1 MQCERCGQA
10 HDRCTGHSRQG
21 RPCGNWP
28 IRGLDKCR
36 MHSGK
41 RGAEAKADGERA
53 LQHRQAEQAVAT
65 YGLPRDVDPHTAL
78 AEEVARTAGHV
89 AWLGAK
95 IRELEDDELV
105 WGTTEQTDKGATE
118 FPGTDTTSEAKPSV
132 WVKLYQD
139 ERAHLTRVAKA
150 AVDAGVEERRVQLAE
165 QQGELI
171 AKVIRGV
178 LDDLGVGDREDVP
191 RVVRRHLTAVAS

>member
-1 MQCERCGQA
+1 MSADPTER
-10 HDRCTGHSRQG
+10 RCTAHSKRSGTQCKRIPAEG
-21 RPCGNWP
+21 ATVCVMHGGNAP
-28 IRGLDKCR
+28 QVREA
-36 MHSGK
+36 
-41 RGAEAKADGERA
+41 AERRVQQAYAER
-53 LQHRQAEQAVAT
+53 AVAT

-95 IRELEDDELV
+95 IAELEDDDLV
-105 WGTTEQTDKGATE
+105 WGVTAQDDKGATE
-118 FPGTDTTSEAKPSV
+118 FPGTDTTSEAKPNV

-150 AVDAGVEERRVQLAE
+150 AVDAGVEERRVQIAE

-171 AKVIRGV
+171 ARVIRGV